1 MAVGTGSARVRILA
15 RKAEILLVV
24 KARVLE
30 IEFDNGSVIQHTAVG
45 EEIAR
50 RFLSSASPGSYYKDN
65 IQEEF
70 TVRRVR

>member
-1 MAVGTGSARVRILA
+1 MTLERKPIRRGGIKSAGYDRN
-15 RKAEILLVV
+15 
-24 KARVLE
+24 ARVLE

-50 RFLSSASPGSYYKDN
+50 RFLASSSPASYYKDN

-70 TVRRVR
+70 TIRRVK

>member
-1 MAVGTGSARVRILA
+1 MPIERQPIRRGGIKSAGYDRSN
-15 RKAEILLVV
+15 
-24 KARVLE
+24 RVLE

-50 RFLSSASPGSYYKDN
+50 RFLASSAPASYYKDN

-70 TVRRVR
+70 TIRRVR